1 MKKSVV
7 CVLLAW
13 MVLLGGCSTQPL
25 EVKGISGISCII
37 SEGTNLGEEIYI
49 ESNQPLIHA
58 QVESLVGLEGAE
70 IFTPAFSNESFSDFE
85 DKE

>member
-25 EVKGISGISCII
+25 GSKGDFGHILY
-37 SEGTNLGEEIYI
+37 NKRRY
-49 ESNQPLIHA
+49 ESR
-58 QVESLVGLEGAE
+58 
-70 IFTPAFSNESFSDFE
+70 
-85 DKE
+85 